1 MKIDSSYIGMES
13 ARRYTSVTKKTA
25 TAGLVGVEVMQGRPS
40 DMDNFS
46 QLLNTGT
53 QDESGNFLLDENH
66 RVIASRATH
75 KTSASVTSI
84 GEKKTLQSI
93 REMCVNYLIRWLYA
107 NIGEGR
113 GKNSH
118 RMEESIDGYANDYF
132 GNNQI
137 QNIQN
142 AGGTYNFGQF
152 QMNMSYY
159 HDEAEQTQFSTVG
172 TVKTAD
178 GREINFNLGL
188 SMSRRFQEYVQTTS
202 AGEFVQLTD
211 PLVINLDTNMTTLSD
226 QKFEFDLDCDGV
238 KDRISQ
244 LGGGNGFLA
253 LDKNG
258 DGIINDGSELF
269 GTKSGDGFAD
279 LAQYDEDGNGWI
291 DENDAIFEKLLIW
304 TKDENGKDELY
315 TLKEAGVGAM
325 CLQRAE
331 TDFALNSLKN
341 NQTNGR
347 IRSTGIFL
355 YENGNVGTMQ
365 QLDLAQ

>member
-1 MKIDSSYIGMES
+1 
-13 ARRYTSVTKKTA
+13 
-25 TAGLVGVEVMQGRPS
+25 
-40 DMDNFS
+40 MDNFS

-53 QDESGNFLLDENH
+53 QDESGNFLLDENR
-66 RVIASRATH
+66 RVIASRATY
-75 KTSASVTSI
+75 KTGASITTVS
-84 GEKKTLQSI
+84 EKKTLQSI
-93 REMCVNYLIRWLYA
+93 REMCVHYLIRWLYA
-107 NIGEGR
+107 NIGDGR
-113 GKNSH
+113 GQSGKQVDEYMN
-118 RMEESIDGYANDYF
+118 GYMNDYL
-132 GNNQI
+132 GNNNVQSI
-137 QNIQN
+137 GNT
-142 AGGTYNFGQF
+142 GGTYNFGQLKL
-152 QMNMSYY
+152 NMSYY
-159 HDEAEQTQFSTVG
+159 HDEVEQTQFSTVG

-188 SMSRRFQEYVQTTS
+188 SMSRRFQEYAQVAS
-202 AGEFVQLTD
+202 VGEFVQMTD

-238 KDRISQ
+238 KDSISQ
-244 LGGGNGFLA
+244 LSGGNGFLA

-258 DGIINDGSELF
+258 DGMINDGSELF

-279 LAQYDEDGNGWI
+279 LSQYDEDGNGWI
-291 DENDAIFEKLLIW
+291 DENDAIFEKLLVW
-304 TKDENGKDELY
+304 AKDESGKDELY

-331 TDFALNSLKN
+331 TEFSLNSLKN

>member
-1 MKIDSSYIGMES
+1 MKIDSSMIGMES
-13 ARRYTSVTKKTA
+13 ARRYASVTKKTA
-25 TAGLVGVEVMQGRPS
+25 NAALVGIEARQGQPS
-40 DMDNFS
+40 EMETFS
-46 QLLNTGT
+46 ELLNTGT
-53 QDESGNFLLDENH
+53 QDESGNFLLDENS
-66 RVIASRATH
+66 RVIASRATY
-75 KTSASVTSI
+75 KMGSSITSVS
-84 GEKKTLQSI
+84 EKKTLQSI
-93 REMCVNYLIRWLYA
+93 REMCVHYLIRWLYA

-113 GKNSH
+113 GKREQPVDEYMNGYNVQ
-118 RMEESIDGYANDYF
+118 SITNT
-132 GNNQI
+132 
-137 QNIQN
+137 
-142 AGGTYNFGQF
+142 GGTYNFGQIR
-152 QMNMSYY
+152 MNMSYY
-159 HDEAEQTQFSTVG
+159 HEEVEQTQFSTVG

-188 SMSRRFQEYVQTTS
+188 SMTRRFQEYAQVAS
-202 AGEFVQLTD
+202 VGEFVQMTD

-238 KDRISQ
+238 KDSISQ

-291 DENDAIFEKLLIW
+291 DENDAIFEKLLVW
-304 TKDENGKDELY
+304 AKDENGKDELY

-331 TDFALNSLKN
+331 TDFSLNSLRD

>member
-1 MKIDSSYIGMES
+1 MKIDSSMIGMES

-25 TAGLVGVEVMQGRPS
+25 SASLVGVEVVQGQQPMS
-40 DMDNFS
+40 ENFS

-53 QDESGNFLLDENH
+53 QDESGNFLLDENS
-66 RVIASRATH
+66 RVIASRATF
-75 KTSASVTSI
+75 KTSSSITSI
-84 GEKKTLQSI
+84 SEKKTLQSI
-93 REMCVNYLIRWLYA
+93 REMCVHYLIRWLYT

-113 GKNSH
+113 GKADKHVDEYMNKYLGNNNVQ
-118 RMEESIDGYANDYF
+118 SIDNT
-132 GNNQI
+132 
-137 QNIQN
+137 
-142 AGGTYNFGQF
+142 GGTYNFGQF
-152 QMNMSYY
+152 KMNMSYY
-159 HDEAEQTQFSTVG
+159 HEETEQTQFSTVG

-178 GREINFNLGL
+178 GREIKINLGL
-188 SMSRRFQEYVQTTS
+188 SMSRRFQEYAQTTS
-202 AGEFVQLTD
+202 VGEFVQMTD

-238 KDRISQ
+238 KDSISQ
-244 LGGGNGFLA
+244 LSGGNGFLA

-258 DGIINDGSELF
+258 DGVINDGSELF

-279 LAQYDEDGNGWI
+279 LSQYDEDGNGWI
-291 DENDAIFEKLLIW
+291 DENDAIFEKLLVW
-304 TKDENGKDELY
+304 AKDENGKDELY

-325 CLQRAE
+325 CLQKAE
-331 TDFALNSLKN
+331 TDFSLNSLKN

-347 IRSTGIFL
+347 IRATGIFL

>member
-1 MKIDSSYIGMES
+1 MKIDSSMIGMES

-25 TAGLVGVEVMQGRPS
+25 TASLVGMEVVQGRAPAK
-40 DMDNFS
+40 DNFS
-46 QLLNTGT
+46 ELLNTGT
-53 QDESGNFLLDENH
+53 QDESGKFLLDENS
-66 RVIASRATH
+66 RVIASRATY
-75 KTSASVTSI
+75 KTSSSITSI

-93 REMCVNYLIRWLYA
+93 REMCVHYLIRWLYT

-113 GKNSH
+113 GKSDKQVDEYMN
-118 RMEESIDGYANDYF
+118 EYL
-132 GNNQI
+132 GNNNVQSI
-137 QNIQN
+137 ENT
-142 AGGTYNFGQF
+142 GGTYSFGQF
-152 QMNMSYY
+152 KMNMSYY
-159 HDEAEQTQFSTVG
+159 HEETEQTQFNTVG
-172 TVKTAD
+172 TVKTSD

-188 SMSRRFQEYVQTTS
+188 SMSRRFQEYAQTTS
-202 AGEFVQLTD
+202 VGEFVQMTD

-238 KDRISQ
+238 KDSISQ
-244 LGGGNGFLA
+244 LSGGNGFLA

-291 DENDAIFEKLLIW
+291 DENDAIFEKLLVW

-325 CLQRAE
+325 CLQKAQ
-331 TDFALNSLKN
+331 TDFSLNSLKN
-341 NQTNGR
+341 NQVNGR

>member
-1 MKIDSSYIGMES
+1 MIGMES

-25 TAGLVGVEVMQGRPS
+25 TANLVGMEVVQGRVPVKDS
-40 DMDNFS
+40 FAE
-46 QLLNTGT
+46 LFNTGT
-53 QDESGNFLLDENH
+53 QDESGNLLLDENS
-66 RVIASRATH
+66 RVIASRATY
-75 KTSASVTSI
+75 KTSSSITSI
-84 GEKKTLQSI
+84 SEKKTLQSI
-93 REMCVNYLIRWLYA
+93 REMCVHYLIRWLYT

-113 GKNSH
+113 GQSDKQVDEYMNEY
-118 RMEESIDGYANDYF
+118 RNDYL
-132 GNNQI
+132 GNNNVQTI
-137 QNIQN
+137 ENT
-142 AGGTYNFGQF
+142 GGTFGFGQF
-152 QMNMSYY
+152 KLNMSYY
-159 HDEAEQTQFSTVG
+159 HEETEQTEFNTVG
-172 TVKTAD
+172 TVKTSD

-188 SMSRRFQEYVQTTS
+188 SMSRRFQEYAQTTS
-202 AGEFVQLTD
+202 VGEFVQMTD
-211 PLVINLDTNMTTLSD
+211 PLVINLDTDMTTLSD
-226 QKFEFDLDCDGV
+226 QKFEFDLDCDGI
-238 KDRISQ
+238 KDSISQ

-279 LAQYDEDGNGWI
+279 LSQYDEDGNGWI
-291 DENDAIFEKLLIW
+291 DENDAIFEKLLVW
-304 TKDENGKDELY
+304 AKDENGKDELY

-331 TDFALNSLKN
+331 TDFSLNSLKN
-341 NQTNGR
+341 NQANGR